1 MSQIRPHASSASKP
15 EYAQEEAGEYGLHS
29 QYEKKSGRNDHSHSM
44 GVVQKTEMLGP
55 PDAYCVD
62 RSAQAK
68 DNQYCPNQESD
79 LKSDVAEKPVQGR
92 IGRKEALRDREQLS
106 EDSKSDSLKSEEDE
120 CSCIKERV
128 DIECNL
134 AYLSWR
140 WQQP

>member
-68 DNQYCPNQESD
+68 DNQYYHNQETD
-79 LKSDVAEKPVQGR
+79 LKSEVYEKPVHSL
-92 IGRKEALRDREQLS
+92 IDSKEAIVVRYQHR
-106 EDSKSDSLKSEEDE
+106 
-120 CSCIKERV
+120 
-128 DIECNL
+128 
-134 AYLSWR
+134 
-140 WQQP
+140 